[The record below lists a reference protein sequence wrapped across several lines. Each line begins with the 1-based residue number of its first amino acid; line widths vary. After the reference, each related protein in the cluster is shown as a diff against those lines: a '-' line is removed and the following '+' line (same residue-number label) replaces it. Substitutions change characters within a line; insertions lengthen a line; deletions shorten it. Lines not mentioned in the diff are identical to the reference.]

1 MANIL
6 VIRLSAIGDVAMTVP
21 VIYSAAKANPTD
33 SFTVLTQAFLIPV
46 FINRPKNVNVIGI
59 NTKSTEKTLAGLLRF
74 ASALVK
80 YDFDM
85 VLDLHD
91 VLRTMIIRTLFRLN
105 GRRVFVV
112 DKARKDRAR
121 LTDAKHKRFKQLR
134 PVIERYADV
143 FRNAGL
149 HYTESFTSL
158 YETSTP
164 DLSALEP
171 LAGTKTGK
179 WIGIAP
185 FAKHRGKIYPTGEM
199 ELVMAELSD
208 REDFTIFLFG
218 GRGYEEALLDQ
229 WAFEYPRVKSVAGK
243 YSLDQELALI
253 GIAPFAKHRGKIYP
267 TGEMEL
273 VMAELSDRED
283 FTIFLFGGR
292 GYEEALLDQWAF
304 EYPRVKSVAGKYSL
318 DQELALISRL
328 DLLICMDSANMHFA
342 SLVGTRVLSVWGAT
356 HPYAGFYGYHQDPE
370 DCIQLDLPCR
380 PCSVFGQKPCL
391 RKDWACMKQ
400 LNPDLIINKVLTSLN
415 EMVSDEGGH

>member
-149 HYTESFTSL
+149 NYTESFTSL
-158 YETSTP
+158 R
-164 DLSALEP
+164 P
-171 LAGTKTGK
+171 LRQAPGK
-179 WIGIAP
+179 D
-185 FAKHRGKIYPTGEM
+185 
-199 ELVMAELSD
+199 LSD
-208 REDFTIFLFG
+208 RGDG
-218 GRGYEEALLDQ
+218 AGHGR
-229 WAFEYPRVKSVAGK
+229 AFR
-243 YSLDQELALI
+243 
-253 GIAPFAKHRGKIYP
+253 
-267 TGEMEL
+267 
-273 VMAELSDRED
+273 
-283 FTIFLFGGR
+283 
-292 GYEEALLDQWAF
+292 
-304 EYPRVKSVAGKYSL
+304 
-318 DQELALISRL
+318 SR
-328 DLLICMDSANMHFA
+328 
-342 SLVGTRVLSVWGAT
+342 
-356 HPYAGFYGYHQDPE
+356 GFYH
-370 DCIQLDLPCR
+370 LPVR
-380 PCSVFGQKPCL
+380 WSWL
-391 RKDWACMKQ
+391 R
-400 LNPDLIINKVLTSLN
+400 
-415 EMVSDEGGH
+415 GGALGSMGF

>member
-80 YDFDM
+80 YDFDV

-149 HYTESFTSL
+149 HYMESFTSL

-171 LAGTKTGK
+171 LVGTKTGK
-179 WIGIAP
+179 W
-185 FAKHRGKIYPTGEM
+185 
-199 ELVMAELSD
+199 
-208 REDFTIFLFG
+208 
-218 GRGYEEALLDQ
+218 
-229 WAFEYPRVKSVAGK
+229 
-243 YSLDQELALI
+243 I

>member
-158 YETSTP
+158 YEPSTP

-253 GIAPFAKHRGKIYP
+253 SRFAWIPPICISLPWSVHGCFPFGALPIP
-267 TGEMEL
+267 MP
-273 VMAELSDRED
+273 D
-283 FTIFLFGGR
+283 FTDIIRIRKIVSSWTYLAVLVPYSAKSPACGR
-292 GYEEALLDQWAF
+292 IG
-304 EYPRVKSVAGKYSL
+304 RV
-318 DQELALISRL
+318 
-328 DLLICMDSANMHFA
+328 
-342 SLVGTRVLSVWGAT
+342 
-356 HPYAGFYGYHQDPE
+356 
-370 DCIQLDLPCR
+370 
-380 PCSVFGQKPCL
+380 
-391 RKDWACMKQ
+391 
-400 LNPDLIINKVLTSLN
+400 
-415 EMVSDEGGH
+415 

>member
-121 LTDAKHKRFKQLR
+121 LTGAKHKRFKQLR

-158 YETSTP
+158 YETST
-164 DLSALEP
+164 L
-171 LAGTKTGK
+171 
-179 WIGIAP
+179 
-185 FAKHRGKIYPTGEM
+185 IYPPWNPLRERRRANGSVSPPSPSTGE
-199 ELVMAELSD
+199 
-208 REDFTIFLFG
+208 RFIRP
-218 GRGYEEALLDQ
+218 GRWSWSWPSFPIE
-229 WAFEYPRVKSVAGK
+229 R
-243 YSLDQELALI
+243 I
-253 GIAPFAKHRGKIYP
+253 
-267 TGEMEL
+267 
-273 VMAELSDRED
+273 
-283 FTIFLFGGR
+283 
-292 GYEEALLDQWAF
+292 
-304 EYPRVKSVAGKYSL
+304 
-318 DQELALISRL
+318 
-328 DLLICMDSANMHFA
+328 
-342 SLVGTRVLSVWGAT
+342 
-356 HPYAGFYGYHQDPE
+356 
-370 DCIQLDLPCR
+370 LPSS
-380 PCSVFGQKPCL
+380 CSVVVAT
-391 RKDWACMKQ
+391 RRRSW
-400 LNPDLIINKVLTSLN
+400 INGLLSIP
-415 EMVSDEGGH
+415 G